1 MLKLARAFRHR
12 FRHWGISLPR
22 QDIAQR
28 APGRIQK
35 EGWTISYHFGFDA
48 GREYVEFFACHRMT
62 DDTLNRIYDD
72 GTHEIVG
79 VCQKVVDLSDP
90 NWEEKLNEQNH
101 AFYARV
107 RELGLW

>member
-1 MLKLARAFRHR
+1 MIMLVETFQHR
-12 FRHWGISLPR
+12 FRHWEISLPESDVER
-22 QDIAQR
+22 R
-28 APGRIQK
+28 APGLIRK
-35 EGWTISYHFGFDA
+35 EGWTITYHFGSEA

-72 GTHEIVG
+72 GSSEIVD

-90 NWEEKLNEQNH
+90 DWEEKLSAQNH

-107 RELGLW
+107 RELGLC